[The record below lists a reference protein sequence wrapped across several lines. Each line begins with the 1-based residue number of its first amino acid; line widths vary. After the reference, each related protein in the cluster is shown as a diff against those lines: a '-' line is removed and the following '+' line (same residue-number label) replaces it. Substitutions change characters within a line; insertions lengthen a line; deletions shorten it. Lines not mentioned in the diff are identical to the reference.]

1 MHGSADFLNP
11 DAGNHA
17 VATAPEE
24 LAAAE
29 RAGERTWA
37 QFPYY
42 ERRYGERGRRFCTS
56 DTAWLLTLAH
66 RDEKHA
72 IEQVLWL
79 GHVLASRGMPR
90 YLLEQHLHNLVAELD
105 GPSAASLRAA
115 ERRLRTLRRRVIG
128 DAAFDRLAR
137 EFDARVADQPE
148 AFAAMGAVLVSA
160 VADEADGIER
170 AVVTVEEWACDA
182 AHFSERW
189 IEAVQATIAAA
200 RAISS
205 S

>member
-17 VATAPEE
+17 VTTDPAE
-24 LAAAE
+24 LAAAQ
-29 RAGERTWA
+29 RAGAHTWE
-37 QFPYY
+37 QFPYF

-66 RDEKHA
+66 RDERHA

-90 YLLEQHLHNLVAELD
+90 YLVEQHLHNLAAELD
-105 GPSAASLRAA
+105 RSSAAPLRAA
-115 ERRLRTLRRRVIG
+115 ERKLRALRRRVL
-128 DAAFDRLAR
+128 DDTDFDRLAR
-137 EFDARVADQPE
+137 EFDERVDSEPE
-148 AFAAMGAVLVSA
+148 AFAAMGVLLVSA
-160 VADEADGIER
+160 VADEADGIAR
-170 AVVTVEEWACDA
+170 AVATIEEWACDA

-189 IEAVQATIAAA
+189 IEAVRATIAAA
-200 RAISS
+200 RALASA
-205 S
+205 